1 MPGGEELG
9 QALLYSLHLENLKL
23 EGKKILVV
31 GLARSGEAAASFLLS
46 RGAQVVVTDSA
57 DRDDPEIA
65 ERKERLELLARRLGA
80 RLEFELGGHRID
92 SFVSSNLIVVSPG
105 VPLTIEPLQRARA
118 AGVEIIGEL
127 ELAARYL
134 KGKIVAITGSNGK
147 TTTAALTGE
156 LLRAAGLRSRVA
168 GNIGLPL
175 VGFVDASRQDDFY
188 VVEVS
193 SFQLETIRLF
203 RPYVAV
209 LLNITPDH
217 LDRYPSFEAYARA
230 KQEIFRN
237 QTEADWAVLNAD
249 DRLVASFGPQARA
262 RKLYF
267 SRSRKLESGV
277 YVDRGRIWY
286 RDGEELELMRLEE
299 IPLRGAHN
307 RENVCAALAAG
318 LLCGADPEA
327 MRRAVRSFKGVE
339 HRLEFVAEIDGVGYY
354 NDSKATNVDAAL
366 KALEAFD
373 GNIVLI
379 LGGKDKG
386 GDFSAMR
393 ELVAARVKHLLLI
406 GAAREAIA
414 AALGEVVPSSFCSSL
429 EEAVERA
436 HELARAGDVVL
447 LAPACASF
455 DMFRNYEHRGEVFKK
470 AVLALTGK

>member
-9 QALLYSLHLENLKL
+9 QALLYSLHSANLKL

-31 GLARSGEAAASFLLS
+31 GLARSGEAAAGFLLS
-46 RGAQVVVTDSA
+46 RRARVVVTDSA
-57 DRDDPEIA
+57 DRDNMEIA

-80 RLEFELGGHRID
+80 RLEFELGGHCID
-92 SFVSSNLIVVSPG
+92 SFLSSDLIVVSPG
-105 VPLTIEPLQRARA
+105 VPLTIEPLERARA
-118 AGVEIIGEL
+118 VGVEIIGEL

-147 TTTAALTGE
+147 TTTTALTGE

-175 VGFVDASRQDDFY
+175 IGFVDASRQDDFY

-193 SFQLETIRLF
+193 SFQLEAIRLF

-217 LDRYPSFEAYARA
+217 LDRYPSFEAYACA
-230 KQEIFRN
+230 KQQIFRN
-237 QTEADWAVLNAD
+237 QTETDWAVLNAD

-267 SRSRKLESGV
+267 SRSRRLESGV

-286 RDGEELELMRLEE
+286 RNGKELELMRLDE

-339 HRLEFVAEIDGVGYY
+339 HRLEFVAEINGVSYY

-386 GDFSAMR
+386 ADFSAMR

-406 GAAREAIA
+406 GAAREVIA
-414 AALGEVVPSSFCSSL
+414 AALGAVAPSSFCSSL